1 MPSAIEAVRRRME
14 VAGRRGARLLATMI
28 AAEFGY
34 ASKREKKYV
43 LEEWE
48 TTFFFFHKC
57 VRMCV

>member
-34 ASKREKKYV
+34 ASKREKNMFLRSGKQLV
-43 LEEWE
+43 
-48 TTFFFFHKC
+48 FFSHKC